1 MLPTTPRGRVLHVVQ
16 TFAGGLLQFGVRFVD
31 AFEQGGGVFVSGG
44 HAAAVLDFVRVVL
57 EGQFVKGFLDR
68 RGTGATA
75 DAQHRV
81 GVVLPGRSGIG
92 GAGGGGTV
100 AAAATGR
107 LPVLVVVVLLVVLL
121 VVLVVL
127 LLVVLVVVTRPKA
140 AVLPATPPSGG
151 IRWSTIAAVTPA
163 AKPVE
168 FVFRPSFLLVPKKQG
183 FDFLVFLLHRA
194 VIDPKQFLQ
203 RGGRHPFVVP
213 FVRHW

>member
-75 DAQHRV
+75 DTQHRV

-107 LPVLVVVVLLVVLL
+107 LPVLVV
-121 VVLVVL
+121 LVVL
-127 LLVVLVVVTRPKA
+127 LLVVLVVLVVTRPEA